1 MAKTVRLSVQET
13 SESLRQRA
21 EEKEQNAQEQSE
33 NAAMSDEDKQHRQHD
48 ELTHEGDT
56 EAEESS
62 NRGSFFSFGGAL
74 PSLTSLS
81 SLEAMGSKLL
91 NSADEFLGALAGD
104 FPGTTDAEDLQNESE
119 LSARRFRL
127 LALQEDADTYIDP
140 PMDFETFQKWQT
152 GLSEQ
157 DWQTLRDEVL
167 AHYPTVG
174 AKEQELVPDV
184 LPSETFWA
192 HYLYKASLLAAQE
205 QRGAD
210 LLEHGEH
217 FNGSSRVD
225 AQWLI

>member
-1 MAKTVRLSVQET
+1 MRQTVQET

-21 EEKEQNAQEQSE
+21 EEKEQSEQNTQEQSE
-33 NAAMSDEDKQHRQHD
+33 NAAMSDEDKPQLHHE
-48 ELTHEGDT
+48 ELKHEGNEADT
-56 EAEESS
+56 EESD

-74 PSLTSLS
+74 PSLSSLS

-104 FPGTTDAEDLQNESE
+104 APGATDTEDLQSESE

-140 PMDFETFQKWQT
+140 PLDFETFQKWQA
-152 GLSEQ
+152 GLSDQ

-210 LLEHGEH
+210 LLEHGRH
-217 FNGSSRVD
+217 INGG
-225 AQWLI
+225 ACW